1 MFVRPAPGL
10 SIRRPDTLT
19 LLPEGGEDVSDI
31 DWCQRR
37 LRDGDCTA
45 EAVETVTQ
53 PVAPPYYNNEEH
65 AV

>member
-37 LRDGDCTA
+37 LRDGDCLTA
-45 EAVETVTQ
+45 EPTQTAQ
-53 PVAPPYYNNEEH
+53 PVALPYFNNEEH